1 MTPVELGALSRLPCY
16 GSFRL
21 TDAVRPGPGL
31 SLAPRE
37 GYRIEKYRNRSAR
50 LRIPVLSASVSRER
64 LFEIFLRLLEP
75 LGDEVDVVLETS
87 HASGE
92 GHRDFRRRHID
103 RPVLESYLC
112 EFEDHLLNDGCTGVA
127 VIATRRPMEVQFDE
141 HKLLICYARNLGP
154 FRTILDSAGITR
166 SDRLPLLFDAPHLH
180 FSRPG
185 AADRF
190 VDLAWRLGVGAEADM
205 VAG

>member
-1 MTPVELGALSRLPCY
+1 MTPVELGALSQLPCY

-75 LGDEVDVVLETS
+75 LGDQWAIYGSPQVARL
-87 HASGE
+87 AP
-92 GHRDFRRRHID
+92 R
-103 RPVLESYLC
+103 
-112 EFEDHLLNDGCTGVA
+112 HLLG
-127 VIATRRPMEVQFDE
+127 
-141 HKLLICYARNLGP
+141 
-154 FRTILDSAGITR
+154 
-166 SDRLPLLFDAPHLH
+166 
-180 FSRPG
+180 G
-185 AADRF
+185 A
-190 VDLAWRLGVGAEADM
+190 
-205 VAG
+205 